1 MTKALTKSP
10 SRTIRELIES
20 ADVQEQLKRGVAS
33 HVKIDQLARV
43 WFTTVRSNHKLL
55 ECSQE
60 SLLACLFAF
69 GQLGL
74 SPEPFLG
81 QAYMVPYKK
90 KGSKYA
96 TATFIPGYRGLVT
109 LWRRAGDGYNLA
121 AKPVYMGDDFNFD
134 FIQWEIGNRHAFK
147 HVPCEDGSKRGK
159 LRGAWAIFHYKDGD
173 PMFDYMPQVDI
184 EKRRKVSKAQSGDS
198 PWAMWPEEM
207 AVKTVIKHGLKLAPA
222 SVEDNRIAK
231 AAYAE
236 DLALSGE
243 DQSRLFMPD
252 HDDRILDV
260 KFRDF
265 KAEFDAEF
273 ADIIEEPDLAAYMV
287 ELAKSNGIA
296 LSEVEKGAVEESEA
310 FRKTFTVW
318 SETRKQKAEKSEGE
332 GKRKTKKSSPKGKQK
347 APGDDAVDPLVETEA
362 WQIMSDLKKNN
373 QQVYMKVTL
382 GMHPKTEKEC
392 ESVIDQMNDIIDR
405 SKHLTGD
412 PPPPGEGDMPGA

>member
-1 MTKALTKSP
+1 
-10 SRTIRELIES
+10 
-20 ADVQEQLKRGVAS
+20 
-33 HVKIDQLARV
+33 
-43 WFTTVRSNHKLL
+43 
-55 ECSQE
+55 
-60 SLLACLFAF
+60 
-69 GQLGL
+69 
-74 SPEPFLG
+74 
-81 QAYMVPYKK
+81 
-90 KGSKYA
+90 
-96 TATFIPGYRGLVT
+96 
-109 LWRRAGDGYNLA
+109 
-121 AKPVYMGDDFNFD
+121 MGDDFNFD

-147 HVPCEDGSKRGK
+147 HVPCEDGQKRGK

-184 EKRRKVSKAQSGDS
+184 EKRRKVSKAQSSDS

-243 DQSRLFMPD
+243 DQSSLFMPD

-265 KAEFDAEF
+265 KAEFDVEF

-287 ELAKSNGIA
+287 ELAQSNGVP
-296 LSEVEKGAVEESEA
+296 LSEVEKGAVEDPEG
-310 FRKTFTVW
+310 FRKTFTAW
-318 SETRKQKAEKSEGE
+318 IAKSQKKTEKKEG
-332 GKRKTKKSSPKGKQK
+332 GTKAKTKKSSAKGKEE
-347 APGDDAVDPLVETEA
+347 APDDKTVDTLVNTEA
-362 WQIMSDLKKNN
+362 WQIMSDLKKDN

-392 ESVIDQMNDIIDR
+392 ESVIDQMNDIISRGQEDDR
-405 SKHLTGD
+405 GE
-412 PPPPGEGDMPGA
+412 PPPPGDGDMPGA